1 MKYPLTSLLL
11 IVAAI
16 ILEVVGFSAIGSTLG
31 VVLLG
36 AGVAL
41 ELWWI
46 AAIGHFSIEGTAA
59 LVRDANVEC
68 QAPKQP

>member
-11 IVAAI
+11 IVAAL
-16 ILEVVGFSAIGSTLG
+16 ILEVVGFSATGSALG

-36 AGVAL
+36 AGVSL

-46 AAIGHFSIEGTAA
+46 AAIGHFSIERTAA
-59 LVRDANVEC
+59 LVRDASVEC
-68 QAPKQP
+68 QAPKQL